1 MKMILCLDDNNGM
14 LFNDRRQSRD
24 RALIEDVFNN
34 LIEEKL
40 NVFEFSKTLFSEY
53 EDKICIVNE
62 LVNDG
67 IYFVENLDVTPFLSN
82 ITEVIVYKWNRVYPA
97 DFYCEIDFSASFFIA
112 EQTDFKGSS
121 HEKITRIVW
130 RKK

>member
-14 LFNDRRQSRD
+14 LFNGRRQSRD

-40 NVFEFSKTLFSEY
+40 NIFEFSKTLFLEY
-53 EDKICIVNE
+53 EDKICIVNGLE
-62 LVNDG
+62 DDG
-67 IYFVENLDVTPFLSN
+67 AYFIENLDITPFLSN
-82 ITEVIVYKWNRVYPA
+82 ITEVVVYKWNRVYPA
-97 DFYCEIDFSASFFIA
+97 DFYCVIDFPALFFAA
-112 EQTDFKGSS
+112 EQTELKGNS
-121 HEKITRIVW
+121 HEKITKIIW